1 MLRVWEI
8 ITLYQM
14 PILVLLLLATIG
26 TIAHFLMQRAKTRN
40 NLKALSNPSCSLTMH
55 LNRIESR
62 IAALEQ
68 QLRCLPLLEQRL
80 ESLSNGDRSYELA
93 QRLARQGTNI
103 EQLVTT
109 CGLSKHE
116 AQLVMQLYSSA
127 PAQATSTS

>member
-1 MLRVWEI
+1 MLRMWDI
-8 ITLYQM
+8 ITMYQL
-14 PILVLLLLATIG
+14 PILVLLTLLII
-26 TIAHFLMQRAKTRN
+26 IAIAVFSSSRVKNKRGYDP
-40 NLKALSNPSCSLTMH
+40 ALNPSQSITQH

-62 IAALEQ
+62 IGALEQ

-93 QRLARQGTNI
+93 QRLARQGTDVD
-103 EQLVTT
+103 QLIAT

-127 PAQATSTS
+127 PLPTP